1 MRLCPFL
8 MPNFALQSGT
18 PINNRQD
25 MNRKNDYQIPRVTVL
40 GYPDEPLMAL
50 SAKPGSHVYDEGL
63 DTEDGWTD
71 YEPNYQP

>member
-1 MRLCPFL
+1 
-8 MPNFALQSGT
+8 
-18 PINNRQD
+18 